1 MELKSRSCGLQQPA
15 LPPLPPERPARTP
28 ALRLGRARPRA
39 DLEKMTLFARAR
51 GSGCFVI
58 AAAMAAVVVLGVGD
72 DGGPSAQLRSRK
84 HCCKTC

>member
-51 GSGCFVI
+51 
-58 AAAMAAVVVLGVGD
+58 AAVAAL
-72 DGGPSAQLRSRK
+72 
-84 HCCKTC
+84 